1 MSTNVNGQIS
11 SLWLKKTDLPKSE
24 WHSTPA
30 PELADGQILLEI
42 EKYALTANNITYAAV
57 GDGFGYWNFFPT
69 GDADWGIVPVWG
81 FAKVVASNLDGVA
94 VGERVYG
101 YLPMASH
108 LVVAPGNVTE
118 AGFVDTAEHR
128 QGLAIIYN
136 QYHRLGTD
144 AGQMEDERALYQPLF
159 TTSFLIED
167 MMRKAEWHG
176 ADAVLLTSA
185 SSKTAL
191 GLALVAKNLSPNIKR
206 IGLTSAGN
214 KAFVEETGLYD
225 DVLTYD
231 DLSTADASQNIVSV
245 DFAGNTDL
253 RTAIHAHW
261 DANLKFSSLVGV
273 THYEARTEAGDM
285 KGPKPVMFF
294 APTVAESLMKEVG
307 PATFRAMVDE
317 QFAAFITAAAGHLSV
332 EHLAG
337 QDALQSAYLE
347 MLGNKVAPNR
357 GLICAFG

>member
-1 MSTNVNGQIS
+1 MSDQIN
-11 SLWLKKTDLPKSE
+11 SLWVKKADLPQAE
-24 WHSTPA
+24 WHETPA
-30 PELADGQILLEI
+30 PDLADGQILLEI

-81 FAKVVASNLDGVA
+81 FAKVVASSNADIP

-108 LVVAPGNVTE
+108 LVVSPGNVTD
-118 AGFVDTAEHR
+118 AGFVDHAEHR

-136 QYHRLGTD
+136 QYHRLGTG

-176 ADAVLLTSA
+176 TKAVLLTSA

-191 GLALVAKNLSPNIKR
+191 GLALVAKNLSPDIKR

-214 KAFVEETGLYD
+214 KAFVEATGLYD
-225 DVLTYD
+225 EVVSYD
-231 DLSTADASQNIVSV
+231 DMTSLDASQDIVSV

-253 RTAIHAHW
+253 RAAIHAHW
-261 DANLKFSSLVGV
+261 DAHLKFSSLVGV

-317 QFAAFITAAAGHLSV
+317 QFASFVAVAAGHLSV
-332 EHLAG
+332 EHLSG

-347 MLGNKVAPNR
+347 MLANKVAPNR
-357 GLICAFG
+357 GLICAIG

>member
-1 MSTNVNGQIS
+1 MSDQIS
-11 SLWLKKTDLPKSE
+11 SLWVKKSDLPRAE
-24 WHSTPA
+24 WHDTPT

-81 FAKVVASNLDGVA
+81 FAKVVASKQDGIA

-108 LVVAPGNVTE
+108 LVVAPGNVTD
-118 AGFVDTAEHR
+118 AGFVDQSEHR

-136 QYHRLGTD
+136 QYHRLGMD

-167 MMRKAEWHG
+167 MMRKSDWHG
-176 ADAVLLTSA
+176 AEAVLLTSA

-191 GLALVAKNLSPNIKR
+191 GLALVAKNLSPDIKR
-206 IGLTSAGN
+206 IGLTSPPN
-214 KAFVEETGLYD
+214 RDFVEKTGLYD
-225 DVLTYD
+225 QVLTYD
-231 DLSTADASQNIVSV
+231 DLGKAVKDQPTVSV
-245 DFAGNTDL
+245 DFAGNSKL
-253 RTAIHAHW
+253 LAAIHDHW
-261 DANLKFSSLVGV
+261 QDQLKFSSMVGA
-273 THYEARTEAGDM
+273 THFEARTGRGEL
-285 KGPKPVMFF
+285 KGPEPIMFF
-294 APTVAESLMKEVG
+294 APTVAESLMEEVG

-317 QFAAFITAAAGHLSV
+317 QFASFVATAAGHLSV
-332 EHLAG
+332 EHLSG

-347 MLGNKVAPNR
+347 MLANKVAPNR
-357 GLICAFG
+357 GLICAFE

>member
-1 MSTNVNGQIS
+1 MSDKIS
-11 SLWLKKTDLPKSE
+11 SLWVKKADLPQTE
-24 WHSTPA
+24 WHSADA
-30 PELADGQILLEI
+30 PELVDGQILLEI

-81 FAKVVASNLDGVA
+81 FAKVAASSNADIP

-108 LVVAPGNVTE
+108 LVVSPGNVTD
-118 AGFVDTAEHR
+118 AGFVDHAEHR

-136 QYHRLGTD
+136 QYHRLGTQV
-144 AGQMEDERALYQPLF
+144 APMEDERALYQPLF

-167 MMRKAEWHG
+167 MMRKAEWYG
-176 ADAVLLTSA
+176 AEAVLLTSA

-191 GLALVAKNLSPNIKR
+191 GLALVAKNLSPDIKR
-206 IGLTSAGN
+206 IGMTSPTN
-214 KAFVEETGLYD
+214 RDFVEKTGLYD
-225 DVLTYD
+225 QVLTYD
-231 DLSTADASQNIVSV
+231 DLGKAVKDQPIVSV
-245 DFAGNTDL
+245 DFAGNTIL

-261 DANLKFSSLVGV
+261 DSNLKYSALVGV

-285 KGPKPVMFF
+285 KGPTPVMFF

-317 QFAAFITAAAGHLSV
+317 QFASFVTSVAGHLSV
-332 EHLAG
+332 EHLSG
-337 QDALQSAYLE
+337 QAALQSAYLE
-347 MLGNKVAPNR
+347 MLANKVAPNR
-357 GLICAFG
+357 GLICAMG

>member
-1 MSTNVNGQIS
+1 MSDQTS
-11 SLWLKKTDLPKSE
+11 SLWVKKADLPQSE
-24 WHSTPA
+24 WRATPA

-81 FAKVVASNLDGVA
+81 FAKVVASKQDGIA

-108 LVVAPGNVTE
+108 LVVSPGNVTD
-118 AGFVDTAEHR
+118 AGFVDHSEHR

-136 QYHRLGTD
+136 QYHRLGMD
-144 AGQMEDERALYQPLF
+144 EGQMEDERALYQPLF

-167 MMRKAEWHG
+167 MMRKAEWFG
-176 ADAVLLTSA
+176 AEAVLLTSA

-191 GLALVAKNLSPNIKR
+191 GLAMVAKNLSPDIKR

-225 DVLTYD
+225 EVLTYD
-231 DLSTADASQNIVSV
+231 DLSSADASQAIVSV
-245 DFAGNTDL
+245 DFAGNSAL
-253 RTAIHAHW
+253 LSAIHSHW
-261 DANLKFSSLVGV
+261 DANLKFSSMVGA
-273 THYEARTEAGDM
+273 THFEERTGRGEL
-285 KGPKPVMFF
+285 KGPEPVMFF

-317 QFAAFITAAAGHLSV
+317 QFAAFVANVANHLSV
-332 EHLAG
+332 EHLSG

-347 MLGNKVAPNR
+347 MLANKVAPNR
-357 GLICAFG
+357 GLICALG